1 MTGSPALAF
10 LEEDSLDPPSHSDG
24 GAANAILSVHEL
36 NLEAAA
42 QRLAVKACNKPFAG
56 YGLAALCQQYKVK
69 PDAALRGA
77 IRLPD
82 PRRRHGGV
90 SLLEHRE
97 DRALNQHLIAGLRV
111 YVSAT

>member
-56 YGLAALCQQYKVK
+56 YGLAAFRGAILATLDCRTRADAMGALSLLEGEDRELRSYMV
-69 PDAALRGA
+69 AALRA
-77 IRLPD
+77 FLD
-82 PRRRHGGV
+82 V
-90 SLLEHRE
+90 
-97 DRALNQHLIAGLRV
+97 V
-111 YVSAT
+111 